1 MSSWIEEERAKG
13 RRVELVGRQRGENP
27 PVSVPQRLLAL
38 VSVLVAPFGASCRS
52 AAPPA
57 GQSAHLFEA
66 TVSRKV
72 SYRYLLY
79 VPKAYPA
86 DPTRRWPLLLF
97 LHGSGERGDD
107 LAKVK
112 VHGPAKALDGLDDF
126 PFVVVSPQCPADQR
140 WQADGL
146 AALLDDVTKRLR
158 IDPDRVYVTGL
169 SMGGRGTWDLAMSYP
184 ERFAAIAPICGG
196 ALPDRACRL
205 KGVPVRAFHGA
216 KDTVVPL
223 AESETV
229 VKAVRGCGGTAEF
242 EVYPAAGHDSW
253 TDTYSDPSLWEWL
266 LSHRRRVLQ

>member
-1 MSSWIEEERAKG
+1 MS
-13 RRVELVGRQRGENP
+13 
-27 PVSVPQRLLAL
+27 VSRRLLAPL
-38 VSVLVAPFGASCRS
+38 VALFAPFGASCRS

-79 VPKAYPA
+79 VPKAYEA
-86 DPTRRWPLLLF
+86 DATKRWPLLLF
-97 LHGSGERGDD
+97 LHGSGERGAD

-112 VHGPAKALDGLDDF
+112 VHGPPRQLDGRDDF
-126 PFVVVSPQCPADQR
+126 PFVVVSPQCTDDQR
-140 WQADGL
+140 WQADAL
-146 AALLDDVTKRLR
+146 AALLGDVTKKLR

-184 ERFAAIAPICGG
+184 ERFAAVAPVCGG

-205 KGVPVRAFHGA
+205 KDVPIRAFHGA
-216 KDTVVPL
+216 KDPVVPL

-229 VKAVRGCGGTAEF
+229 VDAVKKCGGTAELV
-242 EVYPAAGHDSW
+242 VYPDAGHDSW
-253 TDTYSDPSLWEWL
+253 TATYADPSLWHWL
-266 LSHRRRVLQ
+266 LSHRRRSPL

>member
-1 MSSWIEEERAKG
+1 MS
-13 RRVELVGRQRGENP
+13 
-27 PVSVPQRLLAL
+27 VSRRLLAPL
-38 VSVLVAPFGASCRS
+38 FALFAPFGASCRS

-79 VPKAYPA
+79 VPKAYEA
-86 DPTRRWPLLLF
+86 DATKRWPLLLF
-97 LHGSGERGDD
+97 LHGSGERGAD

-112 VHGPAKALDGLDDF
+112 VHGPPRQLDGRDDF
-126 PFVVVSPQCPADQR
+126 PFVVVSPQCPDDQR
-140 WQADGL
+140 WQADAL
-146 AALLDDVTKRLR
+146 AALLDDVTKKLR

-184 ERFAAIAPICGG
+184 ERFAAVAPVCGG

-205 KGVPVRAFHGA
+205 KDVPIRAFHGA
-216 KDTVVPL
+216 KDPVVPL

-229 VKAVRGCGGTAEF
+229 VDAVKKCGGTAELV
-242 EVYPAAGHDSW
+242 VYTDAGHDSW
-253 TDTYSDPSLWEWL
+253 TATYADPSLWHWL
-266 LSHRRRVLQ
+266 LSHRRRSPL

>member
-1 MSSWIEEERAKG
+1 
-13 RRVELVGRQRGENP
+13 
-27 PVSVPQRLLAL
+27 VSVPRRLLTL

-57 GQSAHLFEA
+57 GQSEHRFEA
-66 TVSRKV
+66 TVVRKV

-79 VPKAYPA
+79 VPKAYSGDPA
-86 DPTRRWPLLLF
+86 QRWPLLLF
-97 LHGSGERGDD
+97 LHGSGERGAD

-112 VHGPAKALDGLDDF
+112 VHGPPRQLDGRGDF
-126 PFVVVSPQCPADQR
+126 PFVVVSPQCPDDQR
-140 WQADGL
+140 WQADAL
-146 AALLDDVTKRLR
+146 AALLDDVTKKLR
-158 IDPDRVYVTGL
+158 IDRDRVYVTGL

-216 KDTVVPL
+216 RDTVVPL
-223 AESETV
+223 AESEAV
-229 VKAVRGCGGTAEF
+229 VKAVRDCGGTADLV
-242 EVYPAAGHDSW
+242 VYPDAGHDSW
-253 TDTYSDPSLWEWL
+253 TATYADPSLWEWL